1 MVADPKALQYILHSG
16 YNFPKRK
23 DMVIV
28 TEMVAGKNA
37 LVCANGKPLP
47 IMGFTV
53 KLNLDAGASGKVH
66 ERQRKI
72 SAPAFFASR
81 LKSFIP
87 IFQEAS
93 SKVSNLY

>member
-37 LVCANGKPLP
+37 LVCAHGKPLP

-53 KLNLDAGASGKVH
+53 KLNQSTRVLQEKLTNARGK
-66 ERQRKI
+66 
-72 SAPAFFASR
+72 FR
-81 LKSFIP
+81 LP
-87 IFQEAS
+87 RS
-93 SKVSNLY
+93 SPLN